1 MCDGFYNM
9 KVILNVLV
17 GLEYWVI
24 RVLHGIYVFLFID
37 VDNMVVNLSTS
48 ETFDKNLKSIYPNVP
63 CAYNI
68 VHNLMIHITMS
79 S

>member
-1 MCDGFYNM
+1 MLLIALSSPPFLGFKM
-9 KVILNVLV
+9 I
-17 GLEYWVI
+17 
-24 RVLHGIYVFLFID
+24 FLFID
-37 VDNMVVNLSTS
+37 VDNVVVNLSTS
-48 ETFDKNLKSIYPNVP
+48 ETFDKNLKSIYPNVL

>member
-1 MCDGFYNM
+1 M
-9 KVILNVLV
+9 
-17 GLEYWVI
+17 
-24 RVLHGIYVFLFID
+24 LHGVYVFLFID
-37 VDNMVVNLSTS
+37 GDNMVVNLSTS
-48 ETFDKNLKSIYPNVP
+48 ETFDKNLKSICPNVL